1 VRLIAF
7 VEYAAVFA
15 GIAGMVAG
23 KFFGLAKGFELGVFL
38 IGAGIALGGLE
49 AAVTQRMAFRS
60 SEDVGE
66 AYAGAP
72 ALIVG
77 FMALLIGAALIASAY
92 LLAEGLWPRT
102 ASYLARRPAPLL
114 AAAGALAI
122 GAGVLMMLNPRGR
135 SGWGWRLLVYLPRSL
150 LGLVL
155 VAAGIAAIAA
165 GALEWLDPQ
174 AFADLARKLP
184 RKLEWPLRL

>member
-7 VEYAAVFA
+7 IEYAAVIA
-15 GIAGMVAG
+15 GIAGIIAG
-23 KFFGLAKGFELGVFL
+23 RFFGLAKGFDLGVFL
-38 IGAGIALGGLE
+38 VGAGIALGGLE
-49 AAVTQRMAFRS
+49 SVVTQRMGFRS
-60 SEDVGE
+60 SEDAGE

-77 FMALLIGAALIASAY
+77 FMALLIGIAVIASAY

-102 ASYLARRPAPLL
+102 AGYLARRPAPLL

-122 GAGVLMMLNPRGR
+122 GAGVLMVLNPRGR
-135 SGWGWRLLVYLPRSL
+135 SGWVWRLVVYVPRSL
-150 LGLVL
+150 LGVLLVG
-155 VAAGIAAIAA
+155 AGIAAIAA

-184 RKLEWPLRL
+184 RKLEWPLRI